1 MRKVHSALDPLAVAN
16 LRNLLLQEGIETEV
30 RTPFLAAASGDV
42 PFTECWSQL
51 WVVDDEDHDRA
62 EELIRRAL
70 APRAGAG
77 RPWKCPDCRETVDSQ
92 FEACWRCGSARPPGR
107 A

>member
-1 MRKVHSALDPLAVAN
+1 MRKVHSALDSLAVAN

-62 EELIRRAL
+62 MELIQAAL
-70 APRAGAG
+70 APRAGGG
-77 RPWKCPDCRETVDSQ
+77 RSWRCARCGEPVDSE
-92 FEACWRCGSARPPGR
+92 FETCWQCGAARPNGR

>member
-16 LRNLLLQEGIETEV
+16 LRNLLLREGIETEV

-51 WVVDDEDHDRA
+51 WVVNDEDNDRA
-62 EELIRRAL
+62 MELIRAAL
-70 APRAGAG
+70 APPARSGP
-77 RPWKCPDCRETVDSQ
+77 PWRCARCGEPVDSQ
-92 FEACWRCGSARPPGR
+92 FDACWRCGTDRPNGR
-107 A
+107 P